1 MHPGPHHEVANLKAA
16 PGELSFEARIGRQ
29 TQQVWFRSETPV
41 VPSAD
46 AALATCLMPAMRS
59 GGTLELSEPVS
70 PRLLRTQREF
80 QAVQRAWSL
89 DWEFGDPPLRE
100 VEVVAPTRV
109 PQPATPGRVAAF
121 FSGGVDSWSTVL
133 ANPDVTD
140 LIFVRGIDL
149 MPKLAHPAGRADRVE
164 ARLGE
169 AAAELGLP
177 LHVVETNLRELS
189 DPLARWETYYGC
201 AVAAVGLFLSPLFE
215 RVLIAGD
222 SDYEV
227 QGPLGTNWM
236 VDQLWSTEQ
245 LEIVDDGGR
254 RSRIQRLA
262 AIVGHPLVQRTLRVC
277 WENPEGAYNCGRCRK
292 CLMTMIGLE
301 ALGVRQRIATFP
313 PKLDLEAVEAIE
325 ISASVLL
332 PLWEDVLDASRG
344 ARRPDLERAVETVVS
359 SGKRR
364 LGLPLSY
371 RRRRTPGPA
380 PTIRLAA
387 VVPAWNQPQHLAA
400 AVRSALDQEIE
411 TGVGV
416 VIVNDGCPD
425 SETDRIGQT
434 LRDAEPDRV
443 AYLHQANAGLAAA
456 RNAGIRRAFAR
467 WPQVE
472 AVFPL
477 DADNRLSPH
486 TLAQLAAILEE
497 QPQAAWAY
505 PALEFFGAEEGEWQV
520 PGPYLPYRQLLS
532 NQCDAGSLIRRTV
545 FDAGI
550 GYDETM
556 RDGFEDW
563 EFYLRA
569 TLAGFGGVPAGRCG
583 FRYRR
588 HPESMVAGAL
598 QRAELLEAEI
608 RRRHEN
614 AYEPVALT
622 RREHAEAPRFAL
634 VRCDREDVLLTASCD
649 LEPRQL
655 SLAEFARSLA
665 LAGAAAPS
673 FYHHIPA
680 VTVLTTAAT
689 VERLGAD
696 GLLAEVLFRLQ
707 FELRGRE
714 AVGLRTG
721 PDTGPGTALAGI
733 ALRASALHHL
743 SSGVPPEP
751 EAVVEVGLEDRGE
764 PLPEAALTR
773 ASALIGLAAQRD
785 GEPLAGISHT
795 RFLEHRHLEQ
805 RRTTFPSSAAPQRT
819 AA

>member
-16 PGELSFEARIGRQ
+16 PGELSFEARIDGQ
-29 TQQVWFRSETPV
+29 TQQVWFRSETAV

-109 PQPATPGRVAAF
+109 PHPATPGRVAAF
-121 FSGGVDSWSTVL
+121 FSGGADSWSTVL
-133 ANPDVTD
+133 DNPDVTD
-140 LIFVRGIDL
+140 LIFVRGTDIL
-149 MPKLAHPAGRADRVE
+149 PRLAHQEGLADEVE
-164 ARLGE
+164 ARLRE
-169 AAAELGLP
+169 VAEELGLR
-177 LHVVETNLRELS
+177 LHVVETNIREMS
-189 DPLARWETYYGC
+189 DPLARWESYFSS
-201 AVAAVGLFLSPLFE
+201 AMVAIAHFLAPMFE
-215 RVLIAGD
+215 RVLMASMTDHETQTPIGSAR
-222 SDYEV
+222 
-227 QGPLGTNWM
+227 L
-236 VDQLWSTEQ
+236 VDQLWSSET
-245 LEIVDDGGR
+245 LEVVDDGGR
-254 RSRIQRLA
+254 FSREQRLRR
-262 AIVGHPLVQRTLRVC
+262 ICRHPLVQRTLRVC
-277 WENPEGAYNCGRCRK
+277 WHNTGGAYNCGRCHK
-292 CLMTMIGLE
+292 CVLTMISLE
-301 ALGVRQRIATFP
+301 AIGVRRQVGTFP
-313 PKLDLEAVEAIE
+313 PELDLG
-325 ISASVLL
+325 LL
-332 PLWEDVLDASRG
+332 PTFEFNQRIQMAPWEDVLDTIRA
-344 ARRPDLERAVETVVS
+344 ARRPDLERAVEGFVAR
-359 SGKRR
+359 GKRN
-364 LGLPLSY
+364 LGLPVNHRS
-371 RRRRTPGPA
+371 RKRAGPS

-400 AVRSALDQEIE
+400 AVRSALQQEIE

-425 SETDRIGQT
+425 PETDRIGQA
-434 LRDAEPDRV
+434 LRDAEPHRV
-443 AYLHQANAGLAAA
+443 AYLRQPNAGLAAA

-477 DADNRLSPH
+477 DADNRLSPR
-486 TLAQLAAILEE
+486 TLARLAAILEE

-545 FDAGI
+545 FDAEI

-569 TLAGFGGVPAGRCG
+569 TLAGFHGVPAGRCG

-608 RRRHEN
+608 RRRHEG
-614 AYEPVALT
+614 AYEPAALAA
-622 RREHAEAPRFAL
+622 REHAEAPRFAL
-634 VRCDREDVLLTASCD
+634 VRCDRDDVLLTASCD

-655 SLAEFARSLA
+655 SLAEFARSVA
-665 LAGAAAPS
+665 FAGAAAPTV
-673 FYHHIPA
+673 YHHVPT
-680 VTVLTTAAT
+680 VTVLTTAAAI
-689 VERLGAD
+689 ERLSAG
-696 GLLAEVLFRLQ
+696 GLLAEALFRLQ
-707 FELRGRE
+707 LELRGRK
-714 AVGLRTG
+714 AVGLRI
-721 PDTGPGTALAGI
+721 DPGAGQGTELAGI
-733 ALRASALHHL
+733 ALRASALHRL
-743 SSGVPPEP
+743 STGLPPEP
-751 EAVVEVGLEDRGE
+751 EAVVAVDPGGKNE
-764 PLPEAALTR
+764 PLSQAALRR
-773 ASALIGLAAQRD
+773 AAIAIGLAAQREE
-785 GEPLAGISHT
+785 EPITSHT

-805 RRTTFPSSAAPQRT
+805 RRTTFPSRAAPQRT